1 MRKKRMVF
9 TAGIVLFFTSL
20 ASAYTIRLQWL
31 PQTQFAGYYMAAEKG
46 FYKEAGLDV
55 DIKSIDPDVGSL
67 RDLLY
72 KGGDFETAWLSS
84 GIIMK
89 ANSSKHP
96 VLIAQFFQ
104 KPAFMLVAKKSSGI
118 KTVRDFSGHSLG
130 VWDGVFSVIPR
141 VLIKKHNIPGIKII
155 PQGFTMESFLNG
167 KIDIASAMRYNEY
180 YQLME
185 TGLKEDDL
193 TVFDFAQLG
202 ISLPEDG
209 LYVRED
215 FLKANSEICKKV
227 VAATLK
233 GWRYAFEN
241 KEETVRYIT
250 DIANRTPFKTTPQKQ
265 GWMLYVV
272 EKLMEPENISL
283 KKEDFEGAAD
293 MLKSLKMIREKPSY
307 ESFYRNV
314 MQQ

>member
-1 MRKKRMVF
+1 MEKKRMVF
-9 TAGIVLFFTSL
+9 AAGMVLFFASL
-20 ASAYTIRLQWL
+20 ASAYTVRLQWL

-46 FYKEAGLDV
+46 FYKEAGIDV
-55 DIKSIDPDVGSL
+55 EIKSIDPDVGSL

-72 KGGDFETAWLSS
+72 KGGDFETGWLSS

-118 KTVRDFSGHSLG
+118 RTVRDFSGHSLG

-141 VLIKKHNIPGIKII
+141 VLVKKHNIPGVKII

-180 YQLME
+180 YQLLE
-185 TGLKEDDL
+185 TGLKESDL
-193 TVFDFAQLG
+193 TVFDFAELG

-215 FLKANSEICKKV
+215 FLKANPEVCKKV
-227 VAATLK
+227 VAATIE
-233 GWRYAFEN
+233 GWSYAFEH

-250 DIANRTPFKTTPQKQ
+250 GIANQTPFRTTPEKQ

-272 EKLMEPENISL
+272 EKLMDMKSTVL
-283 KKEDFEGAAD
+283 KKEDFENAAD
-293 MLKSLKMIREKPSY
+293 ILKSLKMIRDVPSY
-307 ESFYRNV
+307 EDFYKDV

>member
-1 MRKKRMVF
+1 MRKKSMVF
-9 TAGIVLFFTSL
+9 TAGIVLFFTSM
-20 ASAYTIRLQWL
+20 ASAYTVRLQWL

-46 FYKEAGLDV
+46 FYKEAGVDV
-55 DIKSIDPDVGSL
+55 EIKPIDPDVGSL

-72 KGGDFETAWLSS
+72 KGGDFETGWLSS

-96 VLIAQFFQ
+96 VLIAQFFRR
-104 KPAFMLVAKKSSGI
+104 PAFMLLAKKSSGI
-118 KTVRDFSGHSLG
+118 KTIRDFSGHSLG
-130 VWDGVFSVIPR
+130 VWDGVFSVVPR
-141 VLIKKHNIPGIKII
+141 SLIKKHNIPGVKII

-180 YQLME
+180 YQLLE
-185 TGLKEDDL
+185 SGLKESDL
-193 TVFDFAQLG
+193 IIFDFAELG
-202 ISLPEDG
+202 INLPEDG

-215 FLKANSEICKKV
+215 FLKANPEICKKV
-227 VAATLK
+227 VAATIK
-233 GWRYAFEN
+233 GWRYAFEH

-250 DIANRTPFKTTPQKQ
+250 EIANRTTFKTTPEKQ

-272 EKLMEPENISL
+272 EKLIDPENTVL
-283 KKEDFEGAAD
+283 KKDDFESAAD
-293 MLKSLKMIREKPSY
+293 MLKSLKMIREVPSY
-307 ESFYRNV
+307 KDFYRNV